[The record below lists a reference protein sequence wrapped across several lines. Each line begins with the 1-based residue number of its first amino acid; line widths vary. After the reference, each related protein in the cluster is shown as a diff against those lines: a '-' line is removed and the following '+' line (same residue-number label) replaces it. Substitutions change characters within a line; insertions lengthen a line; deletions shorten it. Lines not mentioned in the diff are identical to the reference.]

1 MSPAPNRWFAGSS
14 LDRARVIFA
23 DFVRKRPRARLTIRQ
38 RTACFNGGQ
47 SDNGS
52 ARDEARRLASNIA
65 KLPEL
70 LRKVWSTGTF
80 CARPAA

>member
-1 MSPAPNRWFAGSS
+1 M
-14 LDRARVIFA
+14 IFA

-52 ARDEARRLASNIA
+52 ARDEARRFASNIA

-70 LRKVWSTGTF
+70 LRKV
-80 CARPAA
+80 